1 MAILVILITPFIPRI
16 DQWFLVMSTQ
26 LIGFSM
32 GGLCHRFLV
41 VPASMIWPETLASCA
56 LLNTLHTTDYPGIG
70 ERGGMSRKRFFM
82 YVLISG
88 AIYYL
93 LPG

>member
-1 MAILVILITPFIPRI
+1 
-16 DQWFLVMSTQ
+16 MSIQ

-32 GGLCHRFLV
+32 GGLCRNFLV
-41 VPASMIWPETLASCA
+41 VPASMIWPETLAYCA
-56 LLNTLHTTDYPGIG
+56 LLNTLHTTGYPGVG

-88 AIYYL
+88 ATYYL

>member
-1 MAILVILITPFIPRI
+1 MPLIPRI
-16 DQWFLVMSTQ
+16 DQWLLVMSTQ

-32 GGLCHRFLV
+32 GGLCQSFLV
-41 VPASMIWPETLASCA
+41 VPASMIWPEGLVYCA
-56 LLNTLHTTDYPGIG
+56 LLNTLHTVDYAGAG
-70 ERGGMSRKRFFM
+70 ERGGISRKRFFM
-82 YVLISG
+82 YVLIGG

>member
-1 MAILVILITPFIPRI
+1 MNSAHSTFYSRI

-32 GGLCHRFLV
+32 AGLCHSILV
-41 VPASMIWPETLASCA
+41 VPASMIWPENLVYCA
-56 LLNTLHTTDYPGIG
+56 LLNTLHTMDYGVG
-70 ERGGMSRKRFFM
+70 ERGSMSRKRFFM
-82 YVLISG
+82 YVLIG
-88 AIYYL
+88 GGIYYL

>member
-1 MAILVILITPFIPRI
+1 MPFIPRI

-32 GGLCHRFLV
+32 GGLCRSFLA
-41 VPASMIWPETLASCA
+41 VPASMIWPENLVYCA
-56 LLNTLHTTDYPGIG
+56 LLNTLHTTDYGVG
-70 ERGGMSRKRFFM
+70 ERGSMSRMHFFM
-82 YVLISG
+82 YVLIG
-88 AIYYL
+88 GGIYYL